1 MKRSKILVGAITLVL
16 ALTVLSVVGACAPTP
31 TAPVTP
37 KEILIG
43 DVVSYTGPYSSFAG
57 LSSFGSKAAVE
68 DINKEGGIYVE
79 EYGTKIPVR
88 WITADTQSD
97 TLKVAPLT
105 EDMILKDKVHFLG
118 GGCEIPPF
126 RQATAILADKYKIPA
141 VFGANPF
148 ELWSAMKESAG
159 GAWNYSWVL
168 GIRLAAPF
176 PQGDFRAANP
186 DGYCMMPTYV
196 GAIGD
201 YADLTNK
208 KVAVFAMDDADGR
221 PWYMVFTEFS
231 TAQGFDCYG
240 AAEQFGIYPPGTTDF
255 SSLIQEWKDNDCEIL
270 WGSAPGPDIGAIL
283 KQCKAQGY
291 NPKIVFTVR
300 GAMFYQDIEAWGGDL
315 PNGVGCE
322 MFWTPEMKG
331 TKGIGGTTSQ
341 SLTQRWYEATGNQP
355 VAQGIGWGYAIMQT
369 LFDGIERAGTLDPEA
384 VNGALGETDL
394 DTMWGRVVFVKPE
407 QHSCS
412 AASYAQWQKTDN
424 PWVWESPTIFSY
436 GDVLQKT
443 GEIMFPKPWD

>member
-1 MKRSKILVGAITLVL
+1 VKRSMIVVGVMMLAVMLATL
-16 ALTVLSVVGACAPTP
+16 SFVGACAPTP
-31 TAPVTP
+31 ATPEVP

-43 DVVSYTGPYSSFAG
+43 DIVSYTGPYASFAG

-68 DINKEGGIYVE
+68 DINKQGGIYVK
-79 EYGTKIPVR
+79 EYDTKIPVR
-88 WITADTQSD
+88 WITADCQSD
-97 TLKVAPLT
+97 PLRVAPLL
-105 EDMILKDKVHFLG
+105 EDMILKDKINFIG

-126 RQATAILADKYKIPA
+126 REATATLADKYKMPA

-148 ELWSAMKESAG
+148 ELWSAMKESS
-159 GAWNYSWVL
+159 GAAWKYSWVL
-168 GIRLAAPF
+168 GIRLGAPF
-176 PQGDFRAANP
+176 DPGDYRAANP
-186 DGYCMMPTYV
+186 VGYQMMPTYV

-231 TAQGFDCYG
+231 AAQGFDCYR
-240 AAEQFGIYPPGTTDF
+240 AADLFGVYPPGTTDF
-255 SSLIQEWKDNDCEIL
+255 TSIIQEWKANNCEIL

-300 GAMFYQDIEAWGGDL
+300 GAMFYQDIESWGGDI

-322 MFWTPEMKG
+322 MFWSPEMKG
-331 TKGIGGTTSQ
+331 LKGIGDTTAQ
-341 SLTQRWYEATGNQP
+341 SLTQRWYDETGNQP

-384 VNGALGETDL
+384 VNNALGDTDL
-394 DTMWGRVVFVKPE
+394 NTMWGRVVFVKPA

-424 PWVWESPTIFSY
+424 PWVWESPIIFSY
-436 GDVLQKT
+436 NDALQST
-443 GEIMFPKPWD
+443 GNIMFPKPWN